1 LQTKYGLINFNSFNI
16 KEGGNSIA
24 IFGDFQGEKVAVKIL
39 VSDSLSKL
47 NRFLCEFAN
56 VIIKLSDLKNVSK
69 LYFYDT
75 AIIRTNTLDIIVMK
89 QYNDTLKYDEN
100 YTEEEIINI
109 FKQIIDCMEE
119 VHKRGIVHRDLKP
132 QNILLDN
139 NSNIVITDFGIAY
152 YNPEIFDLTGHTTS
166 GERLANFDFSPP
178 EQRNS
183 KENPSITMDI
193 YAIGQIIQWL
203 VFGQPH
209 KGTNRRKLT
218 EKYNTKRMKLLD
230 EIVEKCLDNNPSNRY
245 QNIQSIKEIIANYN
259 AKTREKIVDTAK
271 DDIQVNTEEIK
282 EKLIDI
288 LDNICGRDKSSKKFE
303 ITEKITEKDT
313 IEFLDNLNINLDK
326 LQFFDTV
333 PMSKFLGINSYNS
346 EPIDKKYFIE
356 LEKLYKEIKTTYIEL
371 LPSSIEYIKVSI
383 NDNYYELPF

>member
-1 LQTKYGLINFNSFNI
+1 MTD
-16 KEGGNSIA
+16 E
-24 IFGDFQGEKVAVKIL
+24 
-39 VSDSLSKL
+39 
-47 NRFLCEFAN
+47 
-56 VIIKLSDLKNVSK
+56 
-69 LYFYDT
+69 
-75 AIIRTNTLDIIVMK
+75 DI
-89 QYNDTLKYDEN
+89 
-100 YTEEEIINI
+100 
-109 FKQIIDCMEE
+109 
-119 VHKRGIVHRDLKP
+119 
-132 QNILLDN
+132 
-139 NSNIVITDFGIAY
+139 
-152 YNPEIFDLTGHTTS
+152 
-166 GERLANFDFSPP
+166 
-178 EQRNS
+178 
-183 KENPSITMDI
+183 
-193 YAIGQIIQWL
+193 
-203 VFGQPH
+203 
-209 KGTNRRKLT
+209 
-218 EKYNTKRMKLLD
+218 D

-288 LDNICGRDKSSKKFE
+288 LDNICGKDKSSKKFE
-303 ITEKITEKDT
+303 ITEKDT

-371 LPSSIEYIKVSI
+371 LPSFIEYIKVSI